1 LNATSNDFS
10 GIHAILYAF
19 FNRDEKLDRQAMR
32 KQTEIAIST
41 GVQGI
46 AALGLATEVAKL
58 TEHERRTVMDWLA
71 EDNAGRLPLAFTIF
85 GTSVAEQIAQV
96 RHAERVGANWVIL
109 QPPIAGSFNAQ
120 EYIAFFGRV
129 ADATSLPV
137 AIQNAPAFLG
147 RGLGAADMTALTT
160 RHPNIRLLKAEASA
174 VDVET
179 LIQAIGSSVPVFNGR
194 GGLELIDGLNGGC
207 AGYILAPDIIDY
219 AVRAYKDYRS
229 GNLASAE
236 DTYAQMLPAVAFV
249 MQGIEHL
256 MCYGKRLFAARAGI
270 EVFDR
275 APAMRPTAFG
285 ERLVQL
291 HARRLGRFG
300 QTPVTGTQQQPA

>member
-1 LNATSNDFS
+1 
-10 GIHAILYAF
+10 
-19 FNRDEKLDRQAMR
+19 M
-32 KQTEIAIST
+32 
-41 GVQGI
+41 
-46 AALGLATEVAKL
+46 
-58 TEHERRTVMDWLA
+58 
-71 EDNAGRLPLAFTIF
+71 
-85 GTSVAEQIAQV
+85 

-194 GGLELIDGLNGGC
+194 GGLELIDGLN
-207 AGYILAPDIIDY
+207 
-219 AVRAYKDYRS
+219 
-229 GNLASAE
+229 
-236 DTYAQMLPAVAFV
+236 
-249 MQGIEHL
+249 
-256 MCYGKRLFAARAGI
+256 
-270 EVFDR
+270 
-275 APAMRPTAFG
+275 
-285 ERLVQL
+285 
-291 HARRLGRFG
+291 
-300 QTPVTGTQQQPA
+300 